1 MRQLFIQ
8 GMATMLAIFPL
19 WGETIDPSQAAR
31 IAANHLSQQHTLR
44 SVPQLTLAHTE
55 QSPLRATAPD
65 YYAFNIGDNQGYILI
80 AGDDNVASVL
90 GWTTEGR
97 FQVDS
102 LPSNLQAHLR
112 HLQNEIAAGR
122 KQPLGLTAE
131 PVTKAT
137 SEQEVVLNTARW
149 GQDLPYNRYCPMQK
163 DMYCLTGCLATAASI
178 IMRYHKHPAQA
189 INGVSSYYG
198 QPVEYTPL
206 LWKYMPNSTPFLSD
220 SQEQVAALMWQFG
233 ANSNLTYSTRE
244 TSGRLDSALVA
255 LRHNFDYSQEARLLL
270 EQAYT
275 TQQWDQLIHAEID
288 AERPVLYGGQALLN
302 EVQYGHAFVI
312 DGYQGEDYYHVN
324 WGWNGQSNGF
334 FRLHA
339 LEVFGLNYDRDQ
351 AMIIGIKPAEATD
364 QPVTEICYV
373 EWTLQSTMHDSYQT
387 ELALF
392 NAGSHPFTGEIA
404 LAKVTPNGEI
414 QTLVTECGTL
424 DKFEPWIAITN
435 CATSFDLAEPLQD
448 GWSIRPVYKE
458 TGGKWNLMT
467 QGQDQPWGLVTEGL
481 VSEPIHGTATESI
494 HPEMTQ
500 VIRTHDG
507 VRIEATQSVPY
518 RIYNLQGQCLR
529 AGQLQTGQSQI
540 HLPKGNYV
548 LTIGD
553 KPYKVFI

>member
-1 MRQLFIQ
+1 
-8 GMATMLAIFPL
+8 MLAIFPL
-19 WGETIDPSQAAR
+19 WGKTIDPSQAAR

-44 SVPQLTLAHTE
+44 SVPQLTLAHTA
-55 QSPLRATAPD
+55 QSPLRATEPD
-65 YYAFNIGDNQGYILI
+65 YYAFDIGDNQGYILI
-80 AGDDNVASVL
+80 AGDDNVAPVL
-90 GWTTEGR
+90 GWATEGR
-97 FQVDS
+97 FQADS

-112 HLQNEIAAGR
+112 HLQDEIAAGR
-122 KQPLGLTAE
+122 KQPLGLTVE
-131 PVTKAT
+131 PEAKAT

-178 IMRYHKHPAQA
+178 IMRYHKHPVQA
-189 INGVSSYYG
+189 VNGVSSYYG

-206 LWKYMPNSTPFLSD
+206 LWKYMPNSIPFLSD

-339 LEVFGLNYDRDQ
+339 LEVFGLNYDRNQ
-351 AMIIGIKPAEATD
+351 AMIIGIKPAEASD
-364 QPVTEICYV
+364 QPVTELCYV
-373 EWTLQSTMHDSYQT
+373 EWTLQSATHDSYQT

-424 DKFEPWIAITN
+424 DKFEPWIAITS
-435 CATSFDLAEPLQD
+435 CATSFDLAEPLQA
-448 GWSIRPVYKE
+448 GWSIRPVYRE
-458 TGGKWNLMT
+458 TGGKWVLMT
-467 QGQDQPWGLVTEGL
+467 QGQDQPWGLVTEG
-481 VSEPIHGTATESI
+481 VVNEPIHGTATESI
-494 HPEMTQ
+494 HPEMNK
-500 VIRTHDG
+500 VIRTPDG

-518 RIYNLQGQCLR
+518 RVYNLQGQCLR

-540 HLPKGNYV
+540 KLPKGNYV